1 MGRLL
6 TATATT
12 TLAACTFLCPAR
24 VALSGPEP
32 DAASDDAH
40 SFVFSVDLRAVAAD
54 GLPSYLEGGGGKQR
68 FDNSDDGIHVGRIFL
83 DYRGR
88 LTDTLTAHATLNTYA
103 DDDKNP
109 IDVTEMYLDWKAFP
123 RGGWRW
129 RAKLGAFYPPISLEN
144 RGPGWSSPYSI
155 SASAIN
161 TWFGEE
167 FRTIGAEVSATW
179 LGSQQNGTGDLTL
192 YGSLYKWNDDVGL
205 LMSFRG
211 WSLNDRQTPLFGH
224 LPFIPIFFT
233 TPPPNAEFRNGFE
246 FFHEIDNRIGYYAGA
261 EWKQSNFLTLRATHY
276 DNRADLSEFKY
287 DYAWLTRYDT
297 VGGRLEARDW
307 TLIGQWLTGDTAVGF
322 IPSGIKQYSLDMD
335 SWFLLASKRI
345 GRHRLTARYDDF
357 STDQTL
363 GTGFRN
369 WDAGHAWTF
378 AYLVDFSDRWQVAV
392 ESLTIDAMLTG
403 RVMLGEPVQATEH
416 LLQLAVRYNW
426 RN

>member
-1 MGRLL
+1 MACALL
-6 TATATT
+6 WPASPA
-12 TLAACTFLCPAR
+12 LAGSE
-24 VALSGPEP
+24 SG
-32 DAASDDAH
+32 DASDDAQ
-40 SFVFSVDLRAVAAD
+40 SFLLSVDLRAVASD

-68 FDNSDDGIHVGRIFL
+68 FDDNDDGFHVGRIFL

-88 LTDTLTAHATLNTYA
+88 FTDTLSVHATLNTYG

-109 IDVTEMYLDWKAFP
+109 VDVTEMYLDWKTYP
-123 RGGWRW
+123 HGGWRW
-129 RAKLGAFYPPISLEN
+129 RTKVGAFYPPVSLEN

-179 LGSQQNGTGDLTL
+179 LGSQSHGTGDLTL
-192 YGSLYKWNDDVGL
+192 YASLYKWNDDVGL

-211 WSLNDRQTPLFGH
+211 WSLNDRQTPLFGR
-224 LPFIPIFFT
+224 LPFIPIFFL

-276 DNRADLSEFKY
+276 DNRADLSKFEY
-287 DYAWLTRYDT
+287 DFAWLTRYDSLGAR
-297 VGGRLEARDW
+297 VELPRDW
-307 TLIGQWLTGDTAVGF
+307 TLIGQWLSGDTAVGF
-322 IPSGIKQYSLDMD
+322 IPSGVKQYELDMD
-335 SWFLLASKRI
+335 SWFLLASKGF

-357 STDQTL
+357 GSDQTM

-378 AYLVDFSDRWQVAV
+378 AYLVDFNDSWQVAV

-403 RVMLGEPVQATEH
+403 RVMLGEPVHATEH
-416 LLQLAVRYNW
+416 QVQLAVRYSW